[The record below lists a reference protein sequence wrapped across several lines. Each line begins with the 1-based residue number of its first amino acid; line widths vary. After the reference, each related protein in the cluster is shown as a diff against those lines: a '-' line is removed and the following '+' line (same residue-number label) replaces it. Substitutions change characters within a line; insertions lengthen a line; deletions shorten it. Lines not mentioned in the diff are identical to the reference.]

1 MQHKLLFF
9 RNVKTLTRSLNFFS
23 PYVSFPCPICG
34 GVMIKHVAKRGAN
47 SGREFWGCANY
58 PNCKGTK
65 NL

>member
-1 MQHKLLFF
+1 M
-9 RNVKTLTRSLNFFS
+9 
-23 PYVSFPCPICG
+23 
-34 GVMIKHVAKRGAN
+34 MIKHVAKRGAN